1 MIEMGLV
8 FFKLLLKK
16 KSPCRVTNVHVSF
29 PNTHKNDRC
38 DFLQTSPKCRAQK
51 MLVRME
57 AGEGLEKAN
66 MKFSSELLSQL
77 VADLIFVPLTHG
89 FSLFHS

>member
-1 MIEMGLV
+1 
-8 FFKLLLKK
+8 
-16 KSPCRVTNVHVSF
+16 
-29 PNTHKNDRC
+29 
-38 DFLQTSPKCRAQK
+38 

-57 AGEGLEKAN
+57 AEEGLEKAN